1 MVLMRYDSLI
11 KEEDNDSMIVNIHND
26 IELASINNLES
37 YSKPVMD
44 KKIYLNNASNIDV
57 ASTNLDSSSN

>member
-1 MVLMRYDSLI
+1 
-11 KEEDNDSMIVNIHND
+11 MIVNIHND

-44 KKIYLNNASNIDV
+44 KKIYLNNASNIDA

>member
-44 KKIYLNNASNIDV
+44 KKIYLNNASNIDA